1 LKRVTRLA
9 GGKHRLAVLPLVN
22 ISPDPGDEYFADG
35 MTEELISALANVGG
49 LSVIARTSAM
59 KYKGATKS
67 VAEIGR
73 ELDIKTLL
81 EGSVRKAGNKVRIT
95 VQLIDARS
103 EEHLWAQAYDRDL
116 EDIFAI
122 QSDIA
127 QRVARSLRV
136 QVARQEKRAI
146 EQRAT
151 GIVEAYTLYLKG
163 RHEWNRRSREG
174 LDLAIGHFA
183 EALERDASYA
193 LAYSGLADAYASQ
206 ALFEFAPPNE
216 AFPKAKAAAE
226 RALQLDDR
234 LAEAHTSLGLVRFQ
248 YEWDW
253 SGAEA
258 AFRRALDLAPG
269 YPSGHQFYADFLK
282 AMGRFEEAIAQMS
295 SAKQLDPLSMS
306 INTGLGHVLY
316 LSRQYDRAIEQ
327 YRKALELDPGF
338 VQAHL
343 WFGRPYL
350 QKGMFREAI
359 AEVQEA
365 VRLSSGSTI
374 SLAVLGHAYAAAGD
388 RTEAE
393 RILKTLMERAE
404 TQYLPSY
411 WIALIYAG
419 LADKPRAFEWLE
431 RARAERSSWLV
442 WIGVEPRFDGLRS
455 DPRFDDLIEQMG
467 LRNVSPG
474 TKAIA
479 GRTPEQE
486 AVALLGTLGA
496 VQLGRYRV
504 VGSCYRYDEGARNLL
519 KDLKQ
524 KISAGLG
531 VASARNENYLVWAPP
546 GGGKTFFVQ
555 QVYASIGTTVRY
567 EEVNL
572 AECDEAG
579 FRSKIAKIATAP
591 EACLCL
597 LDEIDSKP
605 NESWPYEALLP
616 FLEPGRPRKTAKVFV
631 MAGSSGTSLSDLK
644 AAIAG
649 RPKGADLL
657 SRIPQ
662 DNLWSI
668 PSMSVGDRVLV
679 AVASFKVAAET
690 LGHPISEIEKLALY
704 YIVVNPLLGSARQIR
719 EFTLRGVQRVPPGED
734 RVKYDHLFDPGDPL
748 NKEFWVRAKSQAPGL
763 VGAFLQIDA

>member
-1 LKRVTRLA
+1 MA
-9 GGKHRLAVLPLVN
+9 GEKHRLAVLPLAN

-35 MTEELISALANVGG
+35 MTEELITALSKVNG

-59 KYKGATKS
+59 KYKGASKTA
-67 VAEIGR
+67 AEIGR
-73 ELDIKTLL
+73 ELDVKTLL

-95 VQLIDARS
+95 LQLIDARS

-127 QRVARSLRV
+127 QRVARALRV
-136 QVARQEKRAI
+136 QLVRREKQAI

-163 RHEWNRRSREG
+163 RHEWNKRSREG
-174 LDLAIGHFA
+174 LDLAIQLFGQ
-183 EALERDASYA
+183 ALAKDASYS
-193 LAYSGLADAYASQ
+193 LAHSGLADAYALQ

-216 AFPKAKAAAE
+216 AFPKARAAAE

-234 LAEAHTSLGLVRFQ
+234 MAEAHTSLGLVRFQ
-248 YEWDW
+248 FEWDW
-253 SGAEA
+253 TGAEA
-258 AFRRALDLAPG
+258 EFRRALDLAPG
-269 YPSGHQFYADFLK
+269 YPSAHQFYADFLK
-282 AMGRFEEAIAQMS
+282 AMGRFDEAIAQMS
-295 SAKQLDPLSMS
+295 NAKQLDPLSVS

-316 LSRQYDRAIEQ
+316 LSRDYDRAIEQ

-350 QKGMFREAI
+350 QKGMFKEAI

-374 SLAVLGHAYAAAGD
+374 SLAVLGHVYAAAGD
-388 RTEAE
+388 RAEAE

-411 WIALIYAG
+411 WIALVYTG
-419 LADKPRAFEWLE
+419 LADRERAFEWLE
-431 RARAERSSWLV
+431 RAYRERSSWLV

-455 DPRFDDLIEQMG
+455 DPRFFGLIERMRLPG
-467 LRNVSPG
+467 MSLGARAATVS
-474 TKAIA
+474 
-479 GRTPEQE
+479 TPEAE
-486 AVALLGTLGA
+486 AAAFLRTLSA
-496 VQLGRYRV
+496 VKLGRYRV
-504 VGSCYRYDEGARNLL
+504 VGACYRYDAAARNLM

-524 KISAGLG
+524 KIAAELG
-531 VASARNENYLVWAPP
+531 GSSSRNGNYLVWAPP
-546 GGGKTFFVQ
+546 GAGKTFFVQ
-555 QVYASIGTTVRY
+555 QVHASIGTPVRY
-567 EEVNL
+567 VELNL
-572 AECDEAG
+572 AEGEERG
-579 FRSKIAKIATAP
+579 FRSSLVKVANAP
-591 EACLCL
+591 EPTLCL

-616 FLEPGRPRKTAKVFV
+616 FLEPGRPRDAVKVFV
-631 MAGSSGTSLSDLK
+631 MAGSSGANLADLK
-644 AAIAG
+644 AAIAA

-662 DNLWSI
+662 DNLCSL
-668 PSMSVGDRVLV
+668 PPMTVGDRLLV
-679 AVASFKVAAET
+679 AVASFKVAAER
-690 LGHPISEIEKLALY
+690 LGRPISEIEKLALHY
-704 YIVVNPLLGSARQIR
+704 VVANPLLGSARQIR
-719 EFTLRGVQRVPPGED
+719 EFTLRGVHRVPPGED
-734 RVKYDHLFDPGDPL
+734 RVKYDHLFDPGDPV
-748 NKEFWVRAKSQAPGL
+748 NKEFWNQARSKAPDLMGPF
-763 VGAFLQIDA
+763 VQIEE

>member
-1 LKRVTRLA
+1 MA
-9 GGKHRLAVLPLVN
+9 GDKHRLVVLPLVN
-22 ISPDPGDEYFADG
+22 ISPDPGDDYFADG
-35 MTEELISALANVGG
+35 LTEELISALSNVGG

-116 EDIFAI
+116 QDIFAI

-136 QVARQEKRAI
+136 QIVRREKKAI

-151 GIVEAYTLYLKG
+151 GVVEAYTLYLKG
-163 RHEWNRRSREG
+163 RHDWNTRSREG
-174 LDLAIGHFA
+174 LDLAIGHF
-183 EALERDASYA
+183 ERALEKDAAYA

-206 ALFEFAPPNE
+206 AVFEFAPPKE
-216 AFPKAKAAAE
+216 AFPKARAAAE
-226 RALQLDDR
+226 RALQIDDR

-258 AFRRALDLAPG
+258 EFRRAIDLAPG
-269 YPSGHQFYADFLK
+269 YPSAHQFYADFLK
-282 AMGRFEEAIAQMS
+282 AMGRFDEAIAQMS

-327 YRKALELDPGF
+327 YRKSLELDPGF
-338 VQAHL
+338 VPAHL

-359 AEVQEA
+359 AELQEA

-374 SLAVLGHAYAAAGD
+374 SLAVLGHAYAAAGNHA
-388 RTEAE
+388 EAE

-411 WIALIYAG
+411 WIALIYTG
-419 LADKPRAFEWLE
+419 LADKERAFEWLE
-431 RARAERSSWLV
+431 RAHQERSSWLV

-455 DPRFDDLIEQMG
+455 DPRFARLLDQMG
-467 LRNVSPG
+467 LAALSA
-474 TKAIA
+474 TSKSAIVPSTESEMVA
-479 GRTPEQE
+479 FLGGLN
-486 AVALLGTLGA
+486 AVK
-496 VQLGRYRV
+496 LGRYRV
-504 VGSCYRYDEGARNLL
+504 VGSCYRYEEGARNLL

-524 KISAGLG
+524 KISAGVRTG
-531 VASARNENYLVWAPP
+531 GTRNENYLVWSPP

-555 QVYASIGTTVRY
+555 QVRASAGAPVGYHEI
-567 EEVNL
+567 NL
-572 AECDEAG
+572 AECDESA
-579 FRSKIAKIATAP
+579 FRSKLAEVAETTQP
-591 EACLCL
+591 SLCL
-597 LDEIDSKP
+597 IDEIDSKP
-605 NESWPYEALLP
+605 DEPWPYEGLLP
-616 FLEPGRPRKTAKVFV
+616 HLESGPRRSAPKVFV
-631 MAGSSGTSLSDLK
+631 MAGSSGQSLAEFQK
-644 AAIAG
+644 AIAA

-657 SRIPQ
+657 SRIPSG
-662 DNLWSI
+662 NVSSI
-668 PSMSVGDRVLV
+668 PRMTIGDRLLV
-679 AVASFKVAAET
+679 TVASFLHAGAAV
-690 LGHPISEIEKLALY
+690 GHPLAEIEKLALY
-704 YIVVNPLLGSARQIR
+704 FVLANPVLGSARQIR
-719 EFTLRGVQRVPPGED
+719 EFTVRGVQRVPAGED
-734 RVKYDHLFDPGDPL
+734 RVKYDHLFDPGDPQ
-748 NKEFWVRAKSQAPGL
+748 NKEFWIRAQSEAPGL
-763 VGAFLQIDA
+763 VGAFVQLED

>member
-1 LKRVTRLA
+1 MTRVA
-9 GGKHRLAVLPLVN
+9 GDKHRLVVLPLVN

-35 MTEELISALANVGG
+35 MTEELISALSNVSG
-49 LSVIARTSAM
+49 LNVIARTSAM
-59 KYKGATKS
+59 KYRGATKS

-127 QRVARSLRV
+127 QRVARALRV
-136 QVARQEKRAI
+136 QIVRREKRAI

-151 GIVEAYTLYLKG
+151 GVVEAYTRYLKG
-163 RHEWNRRSREG
+163 RHEWNKRSRDG
-174 LDLAIGHFA
+174 LDVAIGQF
-183 EALERDASYA
+183 EQALEKDASYP

-206 ALFEFAPPNE
+206 ALFEFAPPKE

-226 RALQLDDR
+226 RAIQLDDR

-248 YEWDW
+248 YDWDW
-253 SGAEA
+253 NGAEGE
-258 AFRRALDLAPG
+258 FRRALDLAPG

-295 SAKQLDPLSMS
+295 SAQQLDPLSMS

-327 YRKALELDPGF
+327 YRKALDMDPGF

-350 QKGMFREAI
+350 QKGMFQEAI

-374 SLAVLGHAYAAAGD
+374 SLAVLGHAYAAAGN

-404 TQYLPSY
+404 TEYLPSY
-411 WIALIYAG
+411 WIALIYTG
-419 LADKPRAFEWLE
+419 LADKDRAFDWLE
-431 RARAERSSWLV
+431 RARQERSSWLV

-455 DPRFDDLIEQMG
+455 DPRFMRLIEQMG
-467 LRNVSPG
+467 LGVVSHGGKPV
-474 TKAIA
+474 AA
-479 GRTPEQE
+479 SPEEE
-486 AVALLGTLGA
+486 AVALLETLGA
-496 VQLGRYRV
+496 VKLGRYRV
-504 VGSCYRYDEGARNLL
+504 VGNCYRYDDGARNLL

-531 VASARNENYLVWAPP
+531 APPARNENYLVWAPP

-555 QVYASIGTTVRY
+555 QVHASIGTPVRY
-567 EEVNL
+567 HEVNI
-572 AECDEAG
+572 AESNEAG
-579 FRSKIAKIATAP
+579 YRSTIANIANEP
-591 EACLCL
+591 GVSLCL

-616 FLEPGRPRKTAKVFV
+616 VLESGRSRHAAKVFV
-631 MAGSSGTSLSDLK
+631 MAGSSGNSLADLK
-644 AAIAG
+644 AAIAA

-662 DNLWSI
+662 ENLCSV
-668 PSMSVGDRVLV
+668 PPMSAGDRLLV
-679 AVASFKVAAET
+679 TVASFKAAADT
-690 LGHPISEIEKLALY
+690 LGRPISEIDKLALH
-704 YIVVNPLLGSARQIR
+704 YIVVSPSLGSARQIR
-719 EFTLRGVQRVPPGED
+719 EFTVRGVQRVPPGED

>member
-1 LKRVTRLA
+1 VA
-9 GGKHRLAVLPLVN
+9 GDKHRLAVLPLAN
-22 ISPDPGDEYFADG
+22 ISPDPNDEYFADG
-35 MTEELISALANVGG
+35 LTEELISALSKVGG

-67 VAEIGR
+67 VAEIGQ
-73 ELDIKTLL
+73 ELDIRTLL

-103 EEHLWAQAYDRDL
+103 EEHLWAQTFDRDL

-136 QVARQEKRAI
+136 QLVRREKRAI
-146 EQRAT
+146 AQGGT
-151 GIVEAYTLYLKG
+151 VVVEAYTLYLKG
-163 RHEWNRRSREG
+163 RHEWNKRSREG
-174 LDLAIGHFA
+174 LNLAIGHF
-183 EALERDASYA
+183 EQALHKDTSYA

-206 ALFEFAPPNE
+206 ALFEFAPPKE

-226 RALQLDDR
+226 RAIQIDDQ

-248 YEWDW
+248 YDWDW
-253 SGAEA
+253 RGAEIE
-258 AFRRALDLAPG
+258 FRRALDLAPG
-269 YPSGHQFYADFLK
+269 YPSAHQFYADFLK

-295 SAKQLDPLSMS
+295 SAKQLDPLSVS

-350 QKGMFREAI
+350 QKGMFKEAI

-374 SLAVLGHAYAAAGD
+374 SLAVLGHAYAAAGN
-388 RTEAE
+388 RVEAE
-393 RILKTLMERAE
+393 RLLKTLMERAE

-411 WIALIYAG
+411 WIALIYTG
-419 LADKPRAFEWLE
+419 LAEKDRAFEWLE
-431 RARAERSSWLV
+431 RARQERSSWLV

-455 DPRFDDLIEQMG
+455 DPRFVHLMERMG
-467 LRNVSPG
+467 LQQVSSAA
-474 TKAIA
+474 KAPVPSELGSDAI
-479 GRTPEQE
+479 
-486 AVALLGTLGA
+486 ALLGGMRSIKLS
-496 VQLGRYRV
+496 RYRV
-504 VGSCYRYDEGARNLL
+504 VGNYYRFDEGARNLL

-524 KISAGLG
+524 KISAGLR
-531 VASARNENYLVWAPP
+531 ASSARNENYLVWSPP

-555 QVYASIGTTVRY
+555 QVHASIGTAVRFA
-567 EEVNL
+567 ELNL
-572 AECDEAG
+572 AECDEAT
-579 FRSKIAKIATAP
+579 FRSRIAKLAN
-591 EACLCL
+591 EREGSLCL

-605 NESWPYEALLP
+605 NESWPYEVLLP
-616 FLEPGRPRKTAKVFV
+616 VLESGRSPRAAKVFV
-631 MAGSSGTSLSDLK
+631 LAGSSGTRLVDLVGAIK
-644 AAIAG
+644 A

-662 DNLWSI
+662 DNLCAI
-668 PSMSVGDRVLV
+668 PPLTVGDRVLV
-679 AVASFKVAAET
+679 TVASFKAAAET
-690 LGHPISEIEKLALY
+690 LGHPISEIEKFALFY
-704 YIVVNPLLGSARQIR
+704 VVVNPLIGSARQIR
-719 EFTLRGVQRVPPGED
+719 EFALRGVQRVPPGED
-734 RVKYDHLFDPGDPL
+734 RVKYDHLFDPGDPQ
-748 NKEFWVRAKSQAPGL
+748 NKDFWIRARSHAPEL
-763 VGAFLQIDA
+763 VGSFVQVEE